1 MLYFASEEFS
11 DWLGQARPERLS
23 IGNQFVGQMDRP
35 STSLNSI
42 RSEMATATSACVVT
56 RSSYGKGL
64 PITNSPNKIIR
75 RFLMNYYIGI
85 DVSKE
90 VLSAFDSKKELTFK
104 NESGLKALK
113 SYLKKRFKTFDD
125 VVIIFESTGPYSSYL
140 KEFCATNHIKAYII
154 NPKRSSN
161 FAKVIGNRSKTDKI
175 DAKTLYAFKSLIDPE
190 DIKVPEID
198 KEAQVLSMYLSSY
211 EFIIK
216 TRVSISNHIEALKH
230 NVNAPKELLGT
241 LKQELKRCKQIEEG
255 ILNKTEQ
262 YVEKNEELKKDYH
275 NLLTIKS
282 IGKVSAIALLYLF
295 KNYKDTNRSQI
306 TALVGLDPT
315 RKESG
320 TSISGR
326 RKISKNGNGTV
337 RKILYFPT
345 LNAIIYNKRVK
356 AVYERLIKN
365 HKPKKLALIAAMRKL
380 VLIAHAVYKNKVAFS
395 IA

>member
-1 MLYFASEEFS
+1 
-11 DWLGQARPERLS
+11 
-23 IGNQFVGQMDRP
+23 
-35 STSLNSI
+35 
-42 RSEMATATSACVVT
+42 
-56 RSSYGKGL
+56 
-64 PITNSPNKIIR
+64 
-75 RFLMNYYIGI
+75 MNYYIGI

-90 VLSAFDSKKELTFK
+90 VLSAFDGKKELTFK
-104 NESGLKALK
+104 NGSDLKALK
-113 SYLKKRFKTFDD
+113 SYLKKRFKTFEEI
-125 VVIIFESTGPYSSYL
+125 VIIFESTGPYSNYL

-175 DAKTLYAFKSLIDPE
+175 DAKTLYTFKSLIDPE
-190 DIKVPEID
+190 DIRVPEID
-198 KEAQVLSMYLSSY
+198 KDVQVLSMYLSSY

-230 NVNAPKELLGT
+230 NANAPKGLLIALRQEFERTKELE
-241 LKQELKRCKQIEEG
+241 KE
-255 ILNKTEQ
+255 ILDKVSE
-262 YVEKNEELKKDYH
+262 YIEKNEGLKEDYH
-275 NLLTIKS
+275 NLLTIPG
-282 IGKVSAIALLYLF
+282 IGKVSAISLLYLF

-306 TALVGLDPT
+306 TALVGIDPT

-356 AVYERLIKN
+356 AVYERLIN
-365 HKPKKLALIAAMRKL
+365 HHKPKKLALIAAMRKL
-380 VLIAHAVYKNKVAFS
+380 VLIGFDSTYSLQK
-395 IA
+395 

>member
-11 DWLGQARPERLS
+11 GWLGQMRPERLS

-42 RSEMATATSACVVT
+42 RSEMARATSACVVT
-56 RSSYGKGL
+56 RSSYGKGM

-75 RFLMNYYIGI
+75 RFLMKYYIAI

-90 VLSAFDSKKELTFK
+90 VLSVFDGKKDLTFK
-104 NESGLKALK
+104 NERGLRALK
-113 SYLKKRFKTFDD
+113 SYLREKFETFDD
-125 VVIIFESTGPYSSYL
+125 VVIIFESTGPYSNYL
-140 KEFCATNHIKAYII
+140 KEFCATNQIKTCII

-161 FAKVIGNRSKTDKI
+161 FAKAIGNRSKTDKI
-175 DAKTLYAFKSLIDPE
+175 DAKTLYAFKNLINPG

-198 KEAQVLSMYLSSY
+198 KDVEVLSAYLSSY
-211 EFIIK
+211 EFVLK
-216 TRVSISNHIEALKH
+216 TRISISNHIEALEH
-230 NVNAPKELLGT
+230 NDAPKELLST
-241 LKQELKRCKQIEEG
+241 LKQEFKRNKQLEG
-255 ILNKTEQ
+255 RLLNKTEKHI
-262 YVEKNEELKKDYH
+262 EKNKELKEDYH
-275 NLLTIKS
+275 NLLTIPG
-282 IGKVSAIALLYLF
+282 IGKISAIALLYLF

-345 LNAIIYNKRVK
+345 LTAINYNKRIK
-356 AVYERLIKN
+356 TVYERLINN
-365 HKPKKLALIAAMRKL
+365 HKSKKVALIAAMRKL
-380 VLIAHAVYKNKVAFS
+380 VLIAHAVYKNKVEFS

>member
-1 MLYFASEEFS
+1 MLCFASEEFW
-11 DWLGQARPERLS
+11 WLARS
-23 IGNQFVGQMDRP
+23 NVTGTIMVVNQFVSKTDRP

-42 RSEMATATSACVVT
+42 RSEMAEATSACVVT
-56 RSSYGKGL
+56 SLSYGKGL
-64 PITNSPNKIIR
+64 PITNSPNKTIR
-75 RFLMNYYIGI
+75 RFPMYYIGI
-85 DVSKE
+85 DISRE
-90 VLSAFDSKKELTFK
+90 VLSAFDGKKELVFK
-104 NESGLKALK
+104 NESGLKALR
-113 SYLKKRFKTFDD
+113 SYLKRRFKTLDN

-140 KEFCATNHIKAYII
+140 KEFCSTNHIKAYII

-161 FAKVIGNRSKTDKI
+161 FAKAIGNRSKTDKI
-175 DAKTLYAFKSLIDPE
+175 DAKTLYAFKNLIDPS

-198 KEAQVLSMYLSSY
+198 KDVEVLSAYLSSY

-216 TRVSISNHIEALKH
+216 TRVSISNHIEALKY
-230 NVNAPKELLGT
+230 NENAPKELLNA
-241 LKQELKRCKQIEEG
+241 LKKELERNKQFEKELLDKI
-255 ILNKTEQ
+255 TE
-262 YVEKNEELKKDYH
+262 YIEKNEELKKDYH
-275 NLLTIKS
+275 NLLTIPS
-282 IGKVSAIALLYLF
+282 IGKVSAVALLYLF

-326 RKISKNGNGTV
+326 RKISKSGNGIV

-345 LNAIIYNKRVK
+345 LNAIRYNKKIK
-356 AVYERLIKN
+356 AVYERLVEN

-380 VLIAHAVYKNKVAFS
+380 VLIAHAIYKNKVEFS

>member
-11 DWLGQARPERLS
+11 GWLGQMRPERLS

-42 RSEMATATSACVVT
+42 RSEMARATSACVVT

-75 RFLMNYYIGI
+75 RFLMKYYIAI

-90 VLSAFDSKKELTFK
+90 VLSVFDGKKDLTFK
-104 NESGLKALK
+104 NERGLRALK
-113 SYLKKRFKTFDD
+113 SYLKEKFETFDD
-125 VVIIFESTGPYSSYL
+125 VVIIFESTGPYSNYL
-140 KEFCATNHIKAYII
+140 KKFCATNQIKTCII

-161 FAKVIGNRSKTDKI
+161 FAKAIGNRSKTDKI
-175 DAKTLYAFKSLIDPE
+175 DAKTLYAFKNLINPG

-198 KEAQVLSMYLSSY
+198 KDVEVLSAYLSSY
-211 EFIIK
+211 EFVLK
-216 TRVSISNHIEALKH
+216 TRISISNHIEALEH
-230 NVNAPKELLGT
+230 NDAPKKLLST
-241 LKQELKRCKQIEEG
+241 LKQEFKRNKQLEG
-255 ILNKTEQ
+255 RLLNKTEKHI
-262 YVEKNEELKKDYH
+262 EKNKELKEDYH
-275 NLLTIKS
+275 NLLTIPG
-282 IGKVSAIALLYLF
+282 IGKISAIALLYLF

-345 LNAIIYNKRVK
+345 LTAINYNKRIK
-356 AVYERLIKN
+356 TVYERLINN
-365 HKPKKLALIAAMRKL
+365 HKSKKVALIAAMRKL
-380 VLIAHAVYKNKVAFS
+380 VLIAHAVYKNKVEFS

>member
-1 MLYFASEEFS
+1 MS
-11 DWLGQARPERLS
+11 
-23 IGNQFVGQMDRP
+23 
-35 STSLNSI
+35 
-42 RSEMATATSACVVT
+42 
-56 RSSYGKGL
+56 
-64 PITNSPNKIIR
+64 
-75 RFLMNYYIGI
+75 YYIGI

-90 VLSAFDSKKELTFK
+90 VLSAFDGKKEVRFK
-104 NESGLKALK
+104 NESGVKALK
-113 SYLKKRFKTFDD
+113 SYLKKKFKTFNDII
-125 VVIIFESTGPYSSYL
+125 IIFESTGPYSKYL
-140 KEFCATNHIKAYII
+140 KEFCATNHIKAYIV

-161 FAKVIGNRSKTDKI
+161 FAKAIGNRSKTDKI
-175 DAKTLYAFKSLIDPE
+175 DAKTLYAFKNLIDPS

-198 KEAQVLSMYLSSY
+198 KDVEVLSAYLSSY

-216 TRVSISNHIEALKH
+216 ARISISNHIEALKY
-230 NVNAPKELLGT
+230 NENAPKGLLIT
-241 LKQELKRCKQIEEG
+241 LKHELERNKQLEKE
-255 ILNKTEQ
+255 ILDIINQ
-262 YVEKNEELKKDYH
+262 YIEKNEELKKDYY
-275 NLLTIKS
+275 NLMTIPG

-326 RKISKNGNGTV
+326 RKISKSGNGTV

-345 LNAIIYNKRVK
+345 LNAIRYNKK
-356 AVYERLIKN
+356 IKTVYERLVEN

-380 VLIAHAVYKNKVAFS
+380 VLIAHAIYKNKVEFS

>member
-11 DWLGQARPERLS
+11 GWLGQMRPERLS

-42 RSEMATATSACVVT
+42 RSEMARATSACVVT

-75 RFLMNYYIGI
+75 RFLMKYYIAI

-90 VLSAFDSKKELTFK
+90 VLSVFDGKKDLTFK
-104 NESGLKALK
+104 NERGLRALK
-113 SYLKKRFKTFDD
+113 SYLKEKFETFDD
-125 VVIIFESTGPYSSYL
+125 VVIIFESTGPYSNYL
-140 KEFCATNHIKAYII
+140 KEFCATNQIKTCII

-175 DAKTLYAFKSLIDPE
+175 DAKTLYAFKNLINPG

-198 KEAQVLSMYLSSY
+198 KDVEVLSAYLSSY
-211 EFIIK
+211 EFVLK
-216 TRVSISNHIEALKH
+216 TRISISNHIEALEH
-230 NVNAPKELLGT
+230 NDAPKELLST
-241 LKQELKRCKQIEEG
+241 LKQEFKRNKQLEG
-255 ILNKTEQ
+255 RLLNKTEKHI
-262 YVEKNEELKKDYH
+262 EKNKELKENYH
-275 NLLTIKS
+275 NLLTIPG
-282 IGKVSAIALLYLF
+282 IGKISAIALLYLF

-326 RKISKNGNGTV
+326 RKISKSGNGTV

-345 LNAIIYNKRVK
+345 LTAINYNKRIK
-356 AVYERLIKN
+356 TVYERLINN
-365 HKPKKLALIAAMRKL
+365 HKSKKVALIAAMRKL
-380 VLIAHAVYKNKVAFS
+380 VLIAHAIYKNKVAFS